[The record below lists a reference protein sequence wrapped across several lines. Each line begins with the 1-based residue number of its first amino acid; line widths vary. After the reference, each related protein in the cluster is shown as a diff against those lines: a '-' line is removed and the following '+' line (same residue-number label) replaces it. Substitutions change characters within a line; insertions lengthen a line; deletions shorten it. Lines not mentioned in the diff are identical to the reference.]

1 MSSARARHTPA
12 PVDDGRVRVVIER
25 FHPLVDGGQFPVK
38 RVVGEHITL
47 TADIFADGHSV
58 IRAVARARCV
68 PFGSVARPSR
78 WRELP
83 LTPRGNDEWHARIEL
98 PDEGWW
104 EYGVQAWIDAF
115 ATWRE
120 ALHKKHEAGLDVAS
134 ELLEGSALVR
144 AAAGRAR
151 DPLGVRLGTIAD
163 VLAGP
168 AGQID
173 RVAAALD
180 DELAAEMAALD
191 ERPYAVGT
199 GPARARVERL
209 RARYGAWYEMFPRS
223 YTPDPS
229 RGATLAEAASRLP
242 AIAAMGFDV
251 LYLPP
256 IHPIGR
262 TNRKGRNNALA
273 AGATDPGSPWAIGG
287 PEGGHT
293 AIEPGLGTLDDF
305 KEFQLAAAREGLEV
319 ALDLAYQCSPDH
331 PWVTEHPEWFKRRPD
346 GTIKYAE
353 NPPKTYQDIYPIDFD
368 TDAWPDLW
376 ASLRDVIVFWA
387 ARDVRIFRVDNP
399 HTKSLRFWRWVIAD
413 VQQQYPDVIFL
424 SEAFTRPK
432 IMRYLAKIGF
442 TQSYT
447 YFTWRNTKAELES
460 YFTELT
466 QTAVREYLRPNL
478 FANTPDILHAYLQRG
493 DRPAFQVRLI
503 LAATLAATYG
513 IYSGFELG
521 ENVPVRPGSE
531 EYRDSEK
538 YEIKPRDW
546 DTPHSLAPLVALVNR
561 IRRENP
567 ALHSDWRLRFHST
580 DNPELV
586 AYSKTTEDGAN
597 RLLVVV
603 NLDPFRMQ
611 HGVVQVDATQLNAHA
626 SGFLAHDLLTGE
638 RYDWRQGPN
647 YVRLD
652 PAARVPAHIL
662 RIEDVSA

>member
-1 MSSARARHTPA
+1 MTA
-12 PVDDGRVRVVIER
+12 PVDDGRARVVIER
-25 FHPLVDGGQFPVK
+25 LQPLIDGGHFPIK
-38 RVVGEHITL
+38 RVVGEHIAL
-47 TADIFADGHSV
+47 TADIFADGHDV
-58 IRAVARARCV
+58 IRAVARARRV
-68 PFGSVARPSR
+68 PFGAVERPSR

-83 LTPRGNDEWHARIEL
+83 LVPQGNDEWHARIEL

-120 ALHKKHEAGLDVAS
+120 TLRKKHEAGLDVAS
-134 ELLEGSALVR
+134 ELLEGATLVR

-151 DPLGVRLGTIAD
+151 ETAGARLGAIAD

-168 AGQID
+168 AGQVE
-173 RVAAALD
+173 RVVASLD
-180 DELAAEMAALD
+180 DKLAAEMAALD
-191 ERPYAVGT
+191 ERPYAVGA

-209 RARYGAWYEMFPRS
+209 RARYGAWYEMFPRWS
-223 YTPDPS
+223 TPDPS
-229 RGATLAEAASRLP
+229 RGATFTEAAGRLP

-273 AGATDPGSPWAIGG
+273 ARATDPGSPWAIGG

-293 AIEPGLGTLDDF
+293 AVEPGLGTLDDF
-305 KEFQLAAAREGLEV
+305 EAFQRAAAREGLEV

-331 PWVTEHPEWFKRRPD
+331 PWVTEHPEWFRRRPD
-346 GTIKYAE
+346 GSIKYAE
-353 NPPKTYQDIYPIDFD
+353 NPPKQYQDIYPIDFD
-368 TDAWPDLW
+368 TDAWVDLW
-376 ASLRDVIVFWA
+376 ASLRDVILFWA

-399 HTKSLRFWRWVIAD
+399 HTKSFRFWRWAIAE
-413 VQQQYPDVIFL
+413 VQQRYPDVIFL

-432 IMRYLAKIGF
+432 IMQYLAKIGF

-478 FANTPDILHAYLQRG
+478 FANTPDILHAYLQHG
-493 DRPAFQVRLI
+493 NLPAFQVRLI
-503 LAATLAATYG
+503 LAATLGATYG

-538 YEIKPRDW
+538 FEIKPRDW
-546 DTPHSLAPLVALVNR
+546 DAPHSLAPLIALVNR

-567 ALHSDWRLRFHST
+567 ALQSDWRLRFHST
-580 DNPELV
+580 DNPELI

-597 RLLVVV
+597 RVLVVV
-603 NLDPFRMQ
+603 NLDPLGMQ
-611 HGVVQVDATQLNAHA
+611 HGFVQVDAAQLSAQA
-626 SGFLAHDLLTGE
+626 SGFLAQDLLTGE
-638 RYDWRQGPN
+638 RYIWRDGPN

-652 PAARVPAHIL
+652 PVARVPAHIL
-662 RIEDVSA
+662 RIEDISA